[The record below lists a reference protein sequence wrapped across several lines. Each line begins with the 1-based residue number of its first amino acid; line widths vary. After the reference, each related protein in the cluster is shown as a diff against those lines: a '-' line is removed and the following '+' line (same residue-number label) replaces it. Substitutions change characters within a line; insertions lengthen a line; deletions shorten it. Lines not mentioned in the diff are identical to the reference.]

1 MAQGFER
8 AGFTFSRPF
17 AQMKRR
23 DFLHASALAFSAA
36 LLRAQTADRPLTV
49 GVIGHTGQG
58 NYGHG
63 EDAVWLKIPQTKIV
77 AVADAD
83 PKGLAIEAKK
93 LGGVKAFADYRLML
107 AEAKP
112 EIAAIC
118 ARHIHEHRDMIVAAV
133 EAGVKGIY
141 IEKPFVRTLAEA
153 DEIAKLCAEKGVR
166 LAIAHRNRYHPVLE
180 TVKQLVAAG
189 EIGELKE
196 VRVRGKQDQRGGGLD
211 LWVLGGHGFNLATI
225 FTGPAVSCE
234 ATVLVEGR
242 PATKADIHL
251 GDEGVGLI
259 VGDEVHARYETK
271 GGIPI
276 FFDSKKGSWKP
287 GMPFGARLIGTK
299 GVISL
304 QVDEEPLAVLE
315 RDGIKLWVTTGG
327 VGKPEPIADIKLVNG
342 GHHGA
347 VRDLLAAIADKR
359 EPLCGPEA
367 GRETVEMTL
376 AVFASF
382 AADGKKVTLPLA
394 DRQHPLR

>member
-1 MAQGFER
+1 
-8 AGFTFSRPF
+8 
-17 AQMKRR
+17 MKRR
-23 DFLHASALAFSAA
+23 NFLTVSALAFSAA
-36 LLRAQTADRPLTV
+36 LLRAQAVDRPLTV
-49 GVIGHTGQG
+49 VVIGHTGQG

-63 EDAVWLKIPQTKIV
+63 EDAVWLRIPQTKIV

-83 PKGLAIEAKK
+83 QKGLAIEATK

-107 AEAKP
+107 AAAKP
-112 EIAAIC
+112 DIAAIC

-153 DEIAKLCAEKGVR
+153 DEIVKLCAEKGVR

-189 EIGELKE
+189 EVGELKE

-234 ATVLVEGR
+234 AAVLVEGR
-242 PATKADIHL
+242 PATKADIHP

-259 VGDEVHARYETK
+259 VGDEIHARYETRS
-271 GGIPI
+271 GIPLY
-276 FFDSKKGSWKP
+276 FESKKGAWTK
-287 GMPFGARLIGTK
+287 GMPFGARLVGTK

-304 QVDEEPLAVLE
+304 QVDEEPLAILE
-315 RDGIKLWVTTGG
+315 RDGGKIPITTGG
-327 VGKPEPIADIKLVNG
+327 VGKAEPITDIKLING
-342 GHHGA
+342 EHHGA
-347 VRDLLAAIADKR
+347 VRDLLAAIAEKR
-359 EPLCGPEA
+359 ETLCGPEA
-367 GRETVEMTL
+367 GRETIELTL

-382 AADGKKVTLPLA
+382 AAGGKKVALPLA

>member
-1 MAQGFER
+1 MN
-8 AGFTFSRPF
+8 
-17 AQMKRR
+17 RR
-23 DFLHASALAFSAA
+23 DFLSATALTLSAA
-36 LLRAQTADRPLTV
+36 LLRAQSADRPLTV

-63 EDAVWLKIPQTKIV
+63 EDAVWLKIPQTTIV

-83 PKGLAIEAKK
+83 PKGLAAAAKK
-93 LGGVKAFADYRLML
+93 LGGVKAFADYRAML
-107 AEAKP
+107 AETKP
-112 EIAAIC
+112 DIAAIC
-118 ARHIHEHRDMIVAAV
+118 ARHIHEHRDMIVAAI

-141 IEKPFVRTLAEA
+141 VEKPFVRTLAEA
-153 DEIAKLCAEKGVR
+153 DEIVKLCAEKGVR

-180 TVKQLVAAG
+180 TVRKLVASG

-211 LWVLGGHGFNLATI
+211 LWVLGGHGFNLATL
-225 FTGPAVSCE
+225 FTGAAISCE
-234 ATVLVEGR
+234 ATILVEGR
-242 PATKADIHL
+242 PATKADIHP
-251 GDEGVGLI
+251 GDEGVGPI

-271 GGIPI
+271 SGIPLY
-276 FFDSKKGSWKP
+276 FDSKKGTWTP
-287 GMPFGARLIGTK
+287 GTPFGARLIGSK

-315 RDGIKLWVTTGG
+315 RGGVKLWVTTGG
-327 VGKPEPIADIKLVNG
+327 IGQPEPIKDIKLVNG

-347 VRDLLAAIADKR
+347 VRDLLAAIAEKR

-367 GRETVEMTL
+367 GRETVELTL

-382 AADGKKVTLPLA
+382 AAGGKKVALPLT
-394 DRQHPLR
+394 DRLHPLR

>member
-1 MAQGFER
+1 
-8 AGFTFSRPF
+8 
-17 AQMKRR
+17 MKRFH
-23 DFLHASALAFSAA
+23 FLVTSALALSSV
-36 LLRAQTADRPLTV
+36 LVGAQSTERPLTV

-63 EDAVWLKIPQTKIV
+63 EDTVWLKIPQTKII

-83 PKGLAIEAKK
+83 PQGLADAAKR
-93 LGGVKAFADYRLML
+93 LGGVEAFSDYKAML
-107 AEAKP
+107 AKAKP
-112 EIAAIC
+112 DIAAIC
-118 ARHIHEHRDMIVAAV
+118 PRHIHEHRDMVIAAI

-153 DEIAKLCAEKGVR
+153 DEIVKLCTDKGVR
-166 LAIAHRNRYHPVLE
+166 VAIAHRNRYHPVVDV
-180 TVKQLVAAG
+180 VKQLVASG

-211 LWVLGGHGFNLATI
+211 LWVLGGHGFNLATL
-225 FTGPAVSCE
+225 FTGPTVSCE
-234 ATVLVEGR
+234 ATILVEGR
-242 PATKADIHL
+242 LATQADIRP

-271 GGIPI
+271 SGIPLY
-276 FFDSKKGSWKP
+276 FDSKKGSWTK
-287 GMPFGARLIGTK
+287 GTPFGARLIGTK

-304 QVDEEPLAVLE
+304 QIDEEPLAILE
-315 RDGIKLWVTTGG
+315 RDGQKTPITTAGIG
-327 VGKPEPIADIKLVNG
+327 QAEPIKDIKLVNG

-347 VRDLLAAIADKR
+347 IRDLLAAIADKH

-367 GRETVEMTL
+367 GRETVELTL

-382 AADGKKVTLPLA
+382 AAGGKKVTLPLA
-394 DRQHPLR
+394 DRHHPLK

>member
-1 MAQGFER
+1 
-8 AGFTFSRPF
+8 
-17 AQMKRR
+17 MKRFH
-23 DFLHASALAFSAA
+23 FLVTTVLALSTV
-36 LLRAQTADRPLTV
+36 LLGAQTAERPLTV
-49 GVIGHTGQG
+49 GVIGHTGHG

-63 EDAVWLKIPQTKIV
+63 EDTVWLKIPQTKIV

-83 PKGLAIEAKK
+83 SKGLADAAKR
-93 LGGVKAFADYRLML
+93 LGGVKAYADYKVML
-107 AEAKP
+107 AEVKP
-112 EIAAIC
+112 DIAAIC
-118 ARHIHEHRDMIVAAV
+118 PRHIHEHRDMIVAAI

-153 DEIAKLCAEKGVR
+153 DEIVKLCADRGVR
-166 LAIAHRNRYHPVLE
+166 LAIAHRNRYHPVLDV
-180 TVKQLVAAG
+180 VKQLVASG

-211 LWVLGGHGFNLATI
+211 LWVLGGHGFNLATL
-225 FTGPAVSCE
+225 FTGPAISCE
-234 ATVLVEGR
+234 ATILVEGR
-242 PATKADIHL
+242 PATKADVRA

-271 GGIPI
+271 SGIPLY
-276 FFDSKKGSWKP
+276 FDSKKGTWTK
-287 GMPFGARLIGTK
+287 GTPFGARLIGTK

-304 QVDEEPLAVLE
+304 QIDEEPLAILE
-315 RDGIKLWVTTGG
+315 HDGVKTPITTAGI
-327 VGKPEPIADIKLVNG
+327 GKPEPITDIRLVNG

-347 VRDLLAAIADKR
+347 IRDLLAAIAEKR
-359 EPLCGPEA
+359 EPLCGPKA
-367 GRETVEMTL
+367 GLETVELTL

>member
-1 MAQGFER
+1 
-8 AGFTFSRPF
+8 
-17 AQMKRR
+17 MKRFH
-23 DFLHASALAFSAA
+23 FLVTLAWALSSVVVG
-36 LLRAQTADRPLTV
+36 AQTVERPLTV

-63 EDAVWLKIPQTKIV
+63 EDTVWLKIPQTKII

-83 PKGLAIEAKK
+83 PQGLADAAKR
-93 LGGVKAFADYRLML
+93 LGGVEAFSDYKAML
-107 AEAKP
+107 AKAKP
-112 EIAAIC
+112 DIAAIC
-118 ARHIHEHRDMIVAAV
+118 PRHIHEHRDMVIAAI

-153 DEIAKLCAEKGVR
+153 DEIVKLCTDKGVR
-166 LAIAHRNRYHPVLE
+166 VAIAHRNRYHPVVDV
-180 TVKQLVAAG
+180 VKQLVASG

-211 LWVLGGHGFNLATI
+211 LWVLGGHGFNLATL

-234 ATVLVEGR
+234 ATLLVEGR
-242 PATKADIHL
+242 LATKADIRP

-271 GGIPI
+271 SGIPLY
-276 FFDSKKGSWKP
+276 FDSKKGSWTK
-287 GMPFGARLIGTK
+287 GTPFGARLIGTK

-304 QVDEEPLAVLE
+304 QIDEEPLAILE
-315 RDGIKLWVTTGG
+315 RDGQKTPITTAGIG
-327 VGKPEPIADIKLVNG
+327 QAEPIKDIKLVNG

-347 VRDLLAAIADKR
+347 IRDLLAAIADKR

-367 GRETVEMTL
+367 GRETVELTL

-382 AADGKKVTLPLA
+382 AAGGKKVTLPLA
-394 DRQHPLR
+394 DRHHPLK